1 MKRRF
6 MLDQPHVKAKII
18 GIILIAIG
26 IVFLLN
32 STSLYIKIGFTSILI
47 GIFMIFMVTERSVP
61 QKISNAQIEGNLG
74 IVKSITKELN
84 LAGNAVFIPKSD
96 ILTEERIFIPLNNS
110 DVALP
115 EIDDDFVFSTGTDG
129 KSLGISIP
137 PSGLKLLQ
145 EVEKEADFENAGREN
160 IEEKLQ
166 AFVGMDIL
174 KSVSFTKEQD
184 SWKLELEKP
193 VFCTN
198 DPSICTKYP
207 CPTCSA
213 VLTAITKASK
223 KEIWINDT
231 THNGKKMAFHLKMRE

>member
-1 MKRRF
+1 MEKV
-6 MLDQPHVKAKII
+6 LVYPLHLTPYTLHLTPKKEEVKQ
-18 GIILIAIG
+18 G
-26 IVFLLN
+26 
-32 STSLYIKIGFTSILI
+32 
-47 GIFMIFMVTERSVP
+47 
-61 QKISNAQIEGNLG
+61 Q
-74 IVKSITKELN
+74 
-84 LAGNAVFIPKSD
+84 
-96 ILTEERIFIPLNNS
+96 EE
-110 DVALP
+110 V
-115 EIDDDFVFSTGTDG
+115 
-129 KSLGISIP
+129 
-137 PSGLKLLQ
+137 Q

>member
-1 MKRRF
+1 LK
-6 MLDQPHVKAKII
+6 D
-18 GIILIAIG
+18 
-26 IVFLLN
+26 
-32 STSLYIKIGFTSILI
+32 
-47 GIFMIFMVTERSVP
+47 
-61 QKISNAQIEGNLG
+61 
-74 IVKSITKELN
+74 
-84 LAGNAVFIPKSD
+84 
-96 ILTEERIFIPLNNS
+96 S

-115 EIDDDFVFSTGTDG
+115 EIDADFVFSTGING
-129 KSLGISIP
+129 KSLGISVP

-145 EVEKEADFENAGREN
+145 EVEKEADFENVGREN

-174 KSVSFTKEQD
+174 KSVSFTKETKEKD

-231 THNGKKMAFHLKMRE
+231 THNGKKMAFHLKIRK